1 MTKFWVKVQDV
12 DQQSHM
18 EHMVNVC
25 DEKIIGKQFGPTK
38 LYESF
43 FKGELM
49 DEGKMLSKLQDATI
63 GDLFGNDC
71 VKSAVK
77 AGIILEKN
85 VKEIHGVKH
94 AIIIGEF

>member
-1 MTKFWVKVQDV
+1 MKFWVKVQDV
-12 DQQSHM
+12 DQHSHV

-25 DEKIIGKQFGPTK
+25 DEKIIGKQFGPTTV
-38 LYESF
+38 YASF

-71 VKSAVK
+71 VKSAIK
-77 AGIILEKN
+77 TGMISEKN
-85 VKEIHGVKH
+85 VKEIKGVKH
-94 AIIIGEF
+94 AIIIGNI